1 MKPTSLILAAA
12 IFATAETAHAAA
24 EQIHLS
30 FQNDPRTTVT
40 VQWKADDASGVLE
53 VGQSKGNYTMRFDAQ
68 PESSSG
74 GKFFVAE
81 ATDLA
86 PATEYHYRVG
96 ANGAFSEDLTFRT
109 APERDAAAQYRFIAF
124 GDSRGGYPLF
134 GQAMKQM
141 LKDSPDLIMFTG
153 DATVDGNNEEWDQW
167 FEAGEETMRLVPL
180 LPSYGNHDA
189 LSTTYTERF
198 ALPRNAAE
206 EGDQEF
212 YYSFVYGNARFIV
225 LNDNYALGVK
235 TTKLD
240 GPQYA
245 WLENE
250 LKTAREQ
257 WIFVFNHQPFYSASN
272 KHGSDRNL
280 QRVWLPLL
288 DKYNVDMVFNGH
300 DHNYERSKPMRNQE
314 VRSSM
319 ADGTVFVVAAGVG
332 APLYENGTDYWT
344 AKSESV
350 ENYTVIDIDGPNLMF
365 QAKRL
370 DGTVID
376 EVKYTREPRKYA
388 AAATDAAAGSPDSV
402 FEGPLWHC
410 ASGGDGPWTILLAL
424 APLVWLRR
432 TRRP

>member
-1 MKPTSLILAAA
+1 MNTVLTLAGALLLAAP
-12 IFATAETAHAAA
+12 

-30 FQNDPRTTVT
+30 FQNDPRTTMT
-40 VQWKADDASGVLE
+40 VQWKGAGGAGVFE
-53 VGQSKGNYTMRFDAQ
+53 VGAAKGAYDLKFDATL
-68 PESSSG
+68 EAGSG

-81 ATDLA
+81 ATGLE
-86 PATEYHYRVG
+86 PGTEYHYRVG
-96 ANGAFSEDLTFRT
+96 TSGDLSQDLTFRT
-109 APERDAAAQYRFIAF
+109 APERDDAAQYRFIAF

-167 FEAGEETMRLVPL
+167 FTAGEETMRLVPMM
-180 LPSYGNHDA
+180 PAYGNHDA
-189 LSTTYTERF
+189 LSTSYTERF

-206 EGDQEF
+206 EADHEY

-225 LNDNYALGVK
+225 LNDNYALGIK

-240 GPQYA
+240 GPQFA

-250 LKTAREQ
+250 LKSAKEP
-257 WIFVFNHQPFYSASN
+257 WIFIFNHQPFYSASN

-288 DKYNVDMVFNGH
+288 DKYAVDMVFNGH
-300 DHNYERSKPMRNQE
+300 DHNYERSKPMRNNE

-350 ENYTVIDIDGPNLMF
+350 ENYTVIEIDGLNLKF

-376 EVKYTREPRKYA
+376 EVAFTRQPRQYA
-388 AAATDAAAGSPDSV
+388 AAATSEAATQGKDSV
-402 FEGPLWHC
+402 IAGPLWHC
-410 ASGGDGPWTILLAL
+410 ASGRSGPLPLLMAL
-424 APLVWLRR
+424 APLLWLRR
-432 TRRP
+432 KA